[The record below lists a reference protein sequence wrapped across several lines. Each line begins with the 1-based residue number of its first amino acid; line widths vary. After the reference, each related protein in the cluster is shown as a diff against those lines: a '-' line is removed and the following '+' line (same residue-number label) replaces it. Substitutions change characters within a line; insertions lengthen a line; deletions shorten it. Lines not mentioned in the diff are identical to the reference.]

1 MSRFSPFRF
10 LGKLRSRKRDQHASR
25 ELEELEERAQTASL
39 SFRPHYLVRAAQI
52 AGTMDR
58 HDQALALYGRAIDGY
73 IEAGRSRAAEALC
86 RKVVADYPDVVRA
99 RRTLALLALGRGDF
113 EAAETLMARYAEV
126 AREKGDLDVLRASLR
141 TMAAVGEAGPV
152 LDQAARELRAM
163 GDEKGADLVLGHQAT
178 HHEMADTASGR
189 WSHAVQAALLGPK
202 ELRNGPWTSKP

>member
-1 MSRFSPFRF
+1 VSRFSPSRF
-10 LGKLRSRKRDQHASR
+10 LDKLRSRKRDQEASR

-52 AGTMDR
+52 AGNMDR
-58 HDQALALYGRAIDGY
+58 HEHALALYGRAIDGY

-86 RKVVADYPDVVRA
+86 RKVVADYPSVVRA

-113 EAAETLMARYAEV
+113 QDAEKLMARYAEV
-126 AREKGDLDVLRASLR
+126 ARENGDLDVLRVSLR

-163 GDEKGADLVLGHQAT
+163 GDDRGAELVLRHRAT
-178 HHEMADTASGR
+178 HNDMADTASGR

-202 ELRNGPWTSKP
+202 ELRNGPWASKT